1 MTIETTYASFRSVKS
16 LNDLKALP
24 FKAKAIAL
32 SALAILILLFSSLFS
47 GGYAFEGNYVLD
59 LSKYSEK
66 QARQLSRLP
75 DDRNVFS
82 IHGNEMILA
91 GEKTT
96 IEVLSHDKNVYQ
108 ISVSLGEKTTSA
120 SITLL
125 DNGSIQIGG
134 NGFGRK
140 GSGWYL
146 KPKS

>member
-1 MTIETTYASFRSVKS
+1 MTTYTSLKSVKN
-16 LNDLKALP
+16 LNDAKALS

-32 SALAILILLFSSLFS
+32 SALTILILIFSTLFS
-47 GGYAFEGNYVLD
+47 GGYDFEGDYVLD

-66 QARQLSRLP
+66 EARLLSKLP
-75 DDRNVFS
+75 EDRNVFS
-82 IHGNEMILA
+82 IHGNEMVLA

-96 IEVLSHDKNVYQ
+96 IDVLSHDKNVYQ

-125 DNGSIQIGG
+125 ENGSIQISGS
-134 NGFGRK
+134 GFGRK

-146 KPKS
+146 NP

>member
-1 MTIETTYASFRSVKS
+1 MTTYTSLKSVKN
-16 LNDLKALP
+16 LNDAKALS

-32 SALAILILLFSSLFS
+32 SALTILILIFFNLFS
-47 GGYAFEGNYVLD
+47 GGYDFEGDYVLD

-66 QARQLSRLP
+66 EARLLSKLP
-75 DDRNVFS
+75 EDRNVFS
-82 IHGNEMILA
+82 IHGNEMVLA

-96 IEVLSHDKNVYQ
+96 IDVLSHDKNVYQ

-125 DNGSIQIGG
+125 ENGSIQISGS
-134 NGFGRK
+134 GFGRK

-146 KPKS
+146 NPKH

>member
-1 MTIETTYASFRSVKS
+1 MTTYTSLKSVKN
-16 LNDLKALP
+16 LNDAKALS

-32 SALAILILLFSSLFS
+32 SALTILILIFSNLFS
-47 GGYAFEGNYVLD
+47 GGYDFEGDYVLD

-66 QARQLSRLP
+66 EARLLSMLP
-75 DDRNVFS
+75 EDRNVFS
-82 IHGNEMILA
+82 IHGNEMVLA

-96 IEVLSHDKNVYQ
+96 IDVLSHDKNVYQ

-125 DNGSIQIGG
+125 ENGSIQISGS
-134 NGFGRK
+134 GFGRK

-146 KPKS
+146 NPKH

>member
-1 MTIETTYASFRSVKS
+1 MTTYTSLKSVKN
-16 LNDLKALP
+16 LNDAKALS

-32 SALAILILLFSSLFS
+32 SALTILILIFSTLFSV
-47 GGYAFEGNYVLD
+47 GYDFEGDYVLD

-66 QARQLSRLP
+66 EARLLSKLP
-75 DDRNVFS
+75 EDRNVFS
-82 IHGNEMILA
+82 IHGNEMVLA

-96 IEVLSHDKNVYQ
+96 IDVLSHDKNVYQ

-125 DNGSIQIGG
+125 DNGSIQISGS
-134 NGFGRK
+134 GFGRK

-146 KPKS
+146 NPKH

>member
-1 MTIETTYASFRSVKS
+1 MTTYTSLKSVKN
-16 LNDLKALP
+16 LNDAKALS

-32 SALAILILLFSSLFS
+32 SALTILILIFSTLFS
-47 GGYAFEGNYVLD
+47 GGYDFEGDYVLD

-66 QARQLSRLP
+66 EARLLSKLP
-75 DDRNVFS
+75 EDRNVFS
-82 IHGNEMILA
+82 IHGNEMVLA

-96 IEVLSHDKNVYQ
+96 IDVLSHDKNVYQ

-125 DNGSIQIGG
+125 ENGSIQISGS
-134 NGFGRK
+134 GFGRK

-146 KPKS
+146 NPKC

>member
-1 MTIETTYASFRSVKS
+1 MTTYTSLKSVKN
-16 LNDLKALP
+16 LNDAKALS

-32 SALAILILLFSSLFS
+32 SALTILILIFSTLFS
-47 GGYAFEGNYVLD
+47 GGYDFEGDYVLD

-66 QARQLSRLP
+66 EARLLSKLP
-75 DDRNVFS
+75 EDRNVFS
-82 IHGNEMILA
+82 IHGNEMVLA

-96 IEVLSHDKNVYQ
+96 IDVLSHDKNVYQ

-125 DNGSIQIGG
+125 ENGSIQISGS
-134 NGFGRK
+134 GFGRK

-146 KPKS
+146 NPKH

>member
-1 MTIETTYASFRSVKS
+1 MTTYTSLKSVKN
-16 LNDLKALP
+16 LNDVKALS

-32 SALAILILLFSSLFS
+32 SALTILILIFSNLFS
-47 GGYAFEGNYVLD
+47 GGYDFEGDYVLD

-66 QARQLSRLP
+66 EARLLSKLP
-75 DDRNVFS
+75 EDRNVFS
-82 IHGNEMILA
+82 IHGNEMVLA

-96 IEVLSHDKNVYQ
+96 IDVLSHDKNVYQ

-125 DNGSIQIGG
+125 ENGSIQISGS
-134 NGFGRK
+134 GFGRK

-146 KPKS
+146 NPKN

>member
-1 MTIETTYASFRSVKS
+1 MTTYTSLKSVKN
-16 LNDLKALP
+16 LNDAKALS

-32 SALAILILLFSSLFS
+32 SALTILILIFSTLFS
-47 GGYAFEGNYVLD
+47 GGYDFEGDYVLD

-66 QARQLSRLP
+66 EARLLSKLP
-75 DDRNVFS
+75 EDRNVFS
-82 IHGNEMILA
+82 IHGNEMVLA

-96 IEVLSHDKNVYQ
+96 IDVLSHDNNVYQ

-125 DNGSIQIGG
+125 DNGSIQISGS
-134 NGFGRK
+134 GFGRK

-146 KPKS
+146 NPKH

>member
-1 MTIETTYASFRSVKS
+1 MTTYTSLKSVKN
-16 LNDLKALP
+16 LNDAKALP

-32 SALAILILLFSSLFS
+32 SALTILILIFSTLFS
-47 GGYAFEGNYVLD
+47 GGYDFEGDYVLD

-66 QARQLSRLP
+66 EARLLSKLP
-75 DDRNVFS
+75 EDRNVFS
-82 IHGNEMILA
+82 IHGNEMVLA

-96 IEVLSHDKNVYQ
+96 IDVLSHDKNVYQ

-125 DNGSIQIGG
+125 DNGSIQISGS
-134 NGFGRK
+134 GFGRK

-146 KPKS
+146 NPKH